1 MNDEFSEWTLVAE
14 ISNDFDL
21 GALLSELDAQNI
33 SYRLHRTEP
42 CVELWVEFSDQV
54 PEALKILEKIQ
65 EKQEKL
71 QQNNTSFLG
80 NQVLGN
86 MSFQQQLYRMPVIGI
101 LLALSLL
108 GTALVEWAL
117 PLIHWFTFQ
126 DFILI
131 GNIPRFDTAPNA
143 MSNGEYWRLVTPIFL
158 HFGLFHI
165 AFNALWTW
173 ELGRRI
179 EPFAG
184 SFHTLVIVLLM
195 AVSSN
200 LGQYLWGGPSLFGG
214 MSGVVYGLLGYVW
227 IRHKVSPRPQ
237 LAIPPGLLGF
247 MLFWL
252 LLGMSGIIDLLMS
265 GSIANAAHAV
275 GLVTGMILGG
285 WAGYSEPKAPA
296 P

>member
-21 GALLSELDAQNI
+21 GILLSELTAQNL
-33 SYRLHRTEP
+33 SYRIHRTET

-54 PEALKILEKIQ
+54 PDVLKVLERIQ
-65 EKQEKL
+65 VYQEKL
-71 QQNNTSFLG
+71 KQNQSTFLG
-80 NQVLGN
+80 NQ
-86 MSFQQQLYRMPVIGI
+86 SFQQQLYRMPVIGI
-101 LLALSLL
+101 LLVLSIL

-126 DFILI
+126 DFTLV
-131 GNIPRFDTAPNA
+131 GNSPRFGTAPNA
-143 MSNGEYWRLVTPIFL
+143 MSNGEYWRLVTPVFL
-158 HFGLFHI
+158 HFGLFHL
-165 AFNALWTW
+165 AFNGLWTW
-173 ELGRRI
+173 ELGQRI
-179 EPFAG
+179 EPFVG
-184 SFHTLVIVLLM
+184 SLHTLVIVLLM
-195 AVSSN
+195 AVASN

-247 MLFWL
+247 RLFWL

-285 WAGYSEPKAPA
+285 WAGYSEPREPA
-296 P
+296 S

>member
-21 GALLSELDAQNI
+21 GILLSELTAQNL
-33 SYRLHRTEP
+33 SYRIHRTET

-54 PEALKILEKIQ
+54 PDVLKVLERIQ
-65 EKQEKL
+65 VYQEKL
-71 QQNNTSFLG
+71 KQNQSTFLG
-80 NQVLGN
+80 NQ
-86 MSFQQQLYRMPVIGI
+86 SFQQQLYRMPVIGI
-101 LLALSLL
+101 LLVLSIL

-126 DFILI
+126 DFTLV
-131 GNIPRFDTAPNA
+131 GNSLRFDTAPNA

-158 HFGLFHI
+158 HFGLFHL
-165 AFNALWTW
+165 AFNGLWTW

-179 EPFAG
+179 EPFVG
-184 SFHTLVIVLLM
+184 SLHTLVIVLLM
-195 AVSSN
+195 AVASN
-200 LGQYLWGGPSLFGG
+200 LGQYLWSGPSLFGG

-285 WAGYSEPKAPA
+285 WAGYSEPREPA
-296 P
+296 S

>member
-1 MNDEFSEWTLVAE
+1 MNDEFSGWTLVAE

-21 GALLSELDAQNI
+21 GFLLSELNAQNL
-33 SYRLHRTEP
+33 SYRIHRTDT
-42 CVELWVEFSDQV
+42 CVELWAEFSDQV
-54 PEALKILEKIQ
+54 PDVLKILEKVQ
-65 EKQEKL
+65 VYQEKL
-71 QQNNTSFLG
+71 KQNQSTFLG
-80 NQVLGN
+80 NQ
-86 MSFQQQLYRMPVIGI
+86 SFQQQLYRMPVIGGLLI
-101 LLALSLL
+101 LSIL

-117 PLIHWFTFQ
+117 PLIHWVTFQ
-126 DFILI
+126 DFTLV
-131 GNIPRFDTAPNA
+131 GNTPRFDTAPNA

-158 HFGLFHI
+158 HFGLFHLV
-165 AFNALWTW
+165 FNGLWTW

-179 EPFAG
+179 EPFTG
-184 SFHTLVIVLLM
+184 SIHTFVIVLLM
-195 AVSSN
+195 AVASN

-285 WAGYSEPKAPA
+285 WAGYSEPRESAS
-296 P
+296 

>member
-1 MNDEFSEWTLVAE
+1 MSDESPEWTLVAE

-21 GALLSELDAQNI
+21 GILLSELNAQNLSCRI
-33 SYRLHRTEP
+33 HRTET

-54 PEALKILEKIQ
+54 PDVLKVLEKIQ
-65 EKQEKL
+65 MYQEKL
-71 QQNNTSFLG
+71 KQNQSSFLG
-80 NQVLGN
+80 NQSL
-86 MSFQQQLYRMPVIGI
+86 QQQLYRMPVIGV
-101 LLALSLL
+101 LLVLSIL

-126 DFILI
+126 DFTLV
-131 GNIPRFDTAPNA
+131 GNTPRFDTAPNA
-143 MSNGEYWRLVTPIFL
+143 MSNGEYWRLVTPVFL
-158 HFGLFHI
+158 HFGLFHLV
-165 AFNALWTW
+165 FNGLWTW

-179 EPFAG
+179 EPLTG
-184 SFHTLVIVLLM
+184 SVHTLVIVLLM
-195 AVSSN
+195 AVASN

-285 WAGYSEPKAPA
+285 WAGYSEPRESAS
-296 P
+296 